1 MTNSIE
7 EEYKIIESIQNSVL
21 ASLGVENSVFC
32 KALVKYRHDEEVRR
46 CLNIE
51 EPESEPDLETCLH
64 INQTLKHYFTTQKP
78 YKPEL
83 LRAEL
88 EDLVWR
94 AHGVELMDAVYIA
107 EKYGNMIHI
116 VRGGDY
122 MSKETEFY

>member
-1 MTNSIE
+1 MEN
-7 EEYKIIESIQNSVL
+7 IQKSAL
-21 ASLGVENSVFC
+21 ASIGVENVVFC
-32 KALVKYRHDEEVRR
+32 KALAKYRHDEEVRR
-46 CLNIE
+46 CLNLE
-51 EPESEPDLETCLH
+51 EPETEPDLETCLN
-64 INQTLKHYFTTQKP
+64 INQTLKTYFTTSKP
-78 YKPEL
+78 QKPEL

-88 EDLVWR
+88 EDLIWR